1 MATKPKRTAADV
13 AAEMSADYAPGWKP
27 EPKSVLMG
35 NVVSLDL
42 AYSEYNPDGYPV
54 VTIRSEQGEDTALHC
69 FHSAL
74 NTRIKELKP
83 AVGEYVQVLY
93 KGKQTSKDGKR
104 EYQAYVVQMPN
115 RTSEDF
121 WGSQQATLPV
131 QRTSDVTPE
140 DTFDDI
146 PF

>member
-1 MATKPKRTAADV
+1 MTSSKPPGDTLKSI
-13 AAEMSADYAPGWKP
+13 AEKMSADYAPGWKP
-27 EPKSVLMG
+27 EPMSVLMG
-35 NVVSLDL
+35 TVSSLDL

-54 VTIRSEQGEDTALHC
+54 VTIVGENDVATALHC

-74 NTRIKELKP
+74 NARIKELKP
-83 AVGEYVQVLY
+83 SIGERIQVLY

-104 EYQAYVVQMPN
+104 EYQAYVVQMPQ

-121 WGSQQATLPV
+121 WSNQQPQLPTTLAK
-131 QRTSDVTPE
+131 E
-140 DTFDDI
+140 DEFNDI